1 MSTLK
6 RVATN
11 ARRWLQATAPS
22 RATGSL
28 RNLGLWLCDR
38 IQEPALGGIM
48 DIPGGSVK
56 LPAPTAIV
64 DMSRREVLSLMQV
77 IALSGPSTYPGRT
90 VDRGTWARILGGT
103 ALSYARVGDVVA
115 VASLVRAAARL
126 RLSGAWL
133 TDAQRYLVDQQQP
146 DGSFGLLAPELTVMH
161 ETRQTDL
168 ALRLTAEVLWALA
181 EVATFE
187 SPMLQSAS
195 HRTVGL
201 ARPISGSRVRHR
213 GEPPVPGEQWAR
225 DTLLPDRPT
234 RRQLRR
240 KRS

>member
-38 IQEPALGGIM
+38 IQEPAPGGIM
-48 DIPGGSVK
+48 DIAGGSVK

-64 DMSRREVLSLMQV
+64 DMSRREVLSLMQA

-90 VDRGTWARILGGT
+90 LDRGTWARILGGT

-126 RLSGAWL
+126 RLSGPWL

-161 ETRQTDL
+161 ETRHRTDL

-187 SPMLQSAS
+187 SPQPENGRDGTA
-195 HRTVGL
+195 
-201 ARPISGSRVRHR
+201 AA
-213 GEPPVPGEQWAR
+213 PPG
-225 DTLLPDRPT
+225 
-234 RRQLRR
+234 
-240 KRS
+240 